1 MPILVLLGNIHKWC
15 PTFGVIWRLKI
26 NFEIFQIGF
35 QHRKSKL
42 IFRNWSL
49 KLIFEIDLQNW
60 SSKLTLKI
68 DLQNWSSNLI
78 FKIDLQIWS
87 SKLIFKSD
95 LQNWSAKLIFI
106 WCESITAL
114 ITMVSLYVLLMQ
126 FGFMYL
132 QCIYHLQCHK
142 KVMQVYL
149 CKPSQC
155 LVTAFRY
162 LKYGM

>member
-60 SSKLTLKI
+60 STKLIFKI
-68 DLQNWSSNLI
+68 DLQNWPWKLI

-87 SKLIFKSD
+87 SKLICKIDLHLMWVNHCTDYNGFTVCTSD
-95 LQNWSAKLIFI
+95 AI
-106 WCESITAL
+106 WVYVFAVYISF
-114 ITMVSLYVLLMQ
+114 TM
-126 FGFMYL
+126 
-132 QCIYHLQCHK
+132 
-142 KVMQVYL
+142 
-149 CKPSQC
+149 P
-155 LVTAFRY
+155 
-162 LKYGM
+162 